1 MPNNGDRSLNMR
13 GLIKRRREERERRVK
28 KKEKTGQPKLTF
40 EINEQVIYI
49 RSFRTHMLDL
59 RRALGK
65 NYNTTQEFGTYTFRL
80 KGSLETNY
88 TTTW

>member
-59 RRALGK
+59 RRILGK
-65 NYNTTQEFGTYTFRL
+65 NYNTTRDFQTYTL
-80 KGSLETNY
+80 KLKE
-88 TTTW
+88 